1 MDNSSLV
8 SWLSS
13 IRYQTA
19 NEEEEEEE
27 GKQKARRRRCHPPV
41 ASTAALEEE
50 VNNTATVQDVIYDHL
65 LLANLKPLPSS
76 LKEREGEEEEEEE
89 EDNVMPMPN
98 WLRSVCPCFNNQK
111 TTTTASIGESLVL
124 ETQHSPAAPE
134 QVKSEISQ
142 LTSAKSATAA
152 APHSGLNRISRR
164 RLTSTSTGAPLCRI
178 SEVPC
183 DGGECGG
190 DESAKPL
197 TKAKEALVL
206 NFASEDQLPQTT
218 IHVTFVGGMMMV
230 VDGGDEEKGHFCA
243 TKSDREE
250 KTKLGR
256 RHSDVNRTVNQSTE
270 ASSTCV
276 SHRPLTWPSPY
287 CNVKAFA
294 DALKAAAAF
303 EVDQDERRPLL
314 CAGVQSEPPI
324 YWDDADIINANVSNP
339 FILLLLSFLST
350 CITTT

>member
-13 IRYQTA
+13 IRYQTV

-27 GKQKARRRRCHPPV
+27 GKQEARRRRCYPPV
-41 ASTAALEEE
+41 ASTTALEEE

-65 LLANLKPLPSS
+65 LIVNLKPLPSS
-76 LKEREGEEEEEEE
+76 VKEREGEEEE

-98 WLRSVCPCFNNQK
+98 WLRSVCPCFNNQT
-111 TTTTASIGESLVL
+111 TTTTASIGESSVL

-142 LTSAKSATAA
+142 LSSAKSAAAA
-152 APHSGLNRISRR
+152 APLSGLNRISRR
-164 RLTSTSTGAPLCRI
+164 RLTSISTGATLSRI

-190 DESAKPL
+190 EESAKPL
-197 TKAKEALVL
+197 ITATEALVL

-230 VDGGDEEKGHFCA
+230 MDGGDEERGHFCA
-243 TKSDREE
+243 TNSDREE
-250 KTKLGR
+250 KTKLVR
-256 RHSDVNRTVNQSTE
+256 RHSDVNRTANQSTE
-270 ASSTCV
+270 ASSKCV
-276 SHRPLTWPSPY
+276 SHRPLSWPSSY
-287 CNVKAFA
+287 CHVKAFA
-294 DALKAAAAF
+294 DALKADAAF

-339 FILLLLSFLST
+339 FILLLPSFLST